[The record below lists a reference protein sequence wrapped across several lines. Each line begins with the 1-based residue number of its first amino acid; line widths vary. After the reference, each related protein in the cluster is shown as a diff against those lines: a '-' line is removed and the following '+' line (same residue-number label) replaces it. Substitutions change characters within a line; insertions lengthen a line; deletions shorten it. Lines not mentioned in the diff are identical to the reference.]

1 MDLFVYLSKFLPQL
15 VYPAGLIFFML
26 FAAILLIRHRKL
38 LKILLITALVV
49 LWISGNPLPSAFLIR
64 RLEKFYPPYTGEET
78 ADVIVV
84 LGGGTE
90 TKSYPRQIT
99 EISGAGDR
107 ILYASD
113 LYQKGFGKYLL
124 TGGSYIN
131 WIHQT
136 ESSPAS
142 ELAEI
147 AEKLGVP
154 KDRIIIQN
162 TSVNTQE
169 EAVYDAEILRKM
181 GVGKIILVTS
191 ATHMRRAVGLFEAQ
205 GLEVIPAPTDY
216 NFSDDEW
223 DILTSFSWSR
233 LFMNIVPQS
242 SNMSSLET
250 ALKEYIGIAV
260 YRLRGWMD

>member
-1 MDLFVYLSKFLPQL
+1 MDLFVYFSKLLPQL
-15 VYPAGLIFFML
+15 VYPAGIIFLIL
-26 FAAILLIRHRKL
+26 IAAILLISHRKL
-38 LKILLITALVV
+38 LKILLITALIL
-49 LWISGNPLPSAFLIR
+49 LWVSGNSYPAAFLTR
-64 RLEKFYPPYTGEET
+64 SLETTYPPFTGEET
-78 ADVIVV
+78 AEVIVV

-154 KDRIIIQN
+154 KDKIIIQN
-162 TSVNTQE
+162 TSVNTRE
-169 EAVYDAEILRKM
+169 EAVNDAEILSKM

-205 GLEVIPAPTDY
+205 GLDVIPAPTDY
-216 NFSDDEW
+216 SFSDDDWET
-223 DILTSFSWSR
+223 LTSFSWSR
-233 LFMNIVPQS
+233 LFTSIIPQS
-242 SNMSSLET
+242 SNMNSLET

-260 YRLRGWMD
+260 YRFRGWME

>member
-15 VYPAGLIFFML
+15 VYPAGIIFLIL
-26 FAAILLIRHRKL
+26 LAAILLIRHKKL
-38 LKILLITALVV
+38 LKILLISALLI
-49 LWISGNPLPSAFLIR
+49 LWITGNPYPSAFLIR
-64 RLEKFYPPYTGEET
+64 SLEKTYPPFQGDEI

-90 TKSYPRQIT
+90 TKGYPRQIT

-113 LYQKGFGKYLL
+113 LFLQGFGKYLL
-124 TGGSYIN
+124 TGGSYIH
-131 WIHQT
+131 WINQT
-136 ESSPAS
+136 QSSPAS
-142 ELAEI
+142 EMAEV
-147 AEKLGVP
+147 AQKLGVP
-154 KDRIIIQN
+154 KDKIILQN
-162 TSVNTQE
+162 TSLNTRE
-169 EAVYDAEILRKM
+169 EAVNDAEILKRM
-181 GVGKIILVTS
+181 NVDKIILVTS

-216 NFSDDEW
+216 SYSDEEW
-223 DILTSFSWSR
+223 NTLTSFSWSR
-233 LFMNIVPQS
+233 LYTSLIPQS

-260 YRLRGWMD
+260 YRIRGWME